1 VLLDGQDTA
10 HWSTAAILNQGVA
23 CIPEDP
29 LRMGAIPGM
38 TVLENMVLGEQKRY
52 AAGGGVRMQWPQ
64 ARRNAEQ
71 HLNTTFV
78 TAAPRLDWQAQNLSG
93 GNLQRVVIAR
103 ELSRNP
109 TALLAYYPARGLDV
123 SNAEAMRRL
132 LLTCRSHGVAI
143 LLISEDMDE
152 LFALSD
158 RLVVMYHGRI
168 VGEFRP
174 HETDADTIGHLMTGG
189 AAGNVAADTR
199 ADTAVAAG
207 MGEERTR

>member
-1 VLLDGQDTA
+1 
-10 HWSTAAILNQGVA
+10 
-23 CIPEDP
+23 
-29 LRMGAIPGM
+29 
-38 TVLENMVLGEQKRY
+38 MVLGEQKRY
-52 AAGGGVRMQWPQ
+52 AAAGGIRMQWPQ
-64 ARRNAEQ
+64 AQRNAEQ

-189 AAGNVAADTR
+189 AAGNVAAETG
-199 ADTAVAAG
+199 ADTGAHRAAGAAVAAE